1 MLLDLVP
8 GSISFILPY
17 FIPIDINSYAGPYI
31 RLLSSLTALYS
42 SIIYEKIIRKRSNTI
57 KVTTT
62 NLTNTRTGIKSALSQ
77 TPRMGERTTP
87 RSP

>member
-8 GSISFILPY
+8 GSVSFILPY
-17 FIPIDINSYAGPYI
+17 LIPIDINSYAGPYI
-31 RLLSSLTALYS
+31 RLLSSLIALYS

-62 NLTNTRTGIKSALSQ
+62 NLTNTRTGLMPVA
-77 TPRMGERTTP
+77 
-87 RSP
+87 